1 MAGVMNT
8 VIDTL
13 AVSRAILATERK
25 RYTVSV
31 REIVAMAKALVAI
44 AENEANTT
52 IMSAPLAVA
61 ICKVVQCHDA
71 MEEMLATLADDL
83 GRASDSL
90 VIADLA
96 LWRAIEVLKTRFE
109 NEFPADLAALGPDE
123 GDVVSVSA
131 EPRAHLR
138 VVARTN
144 RI

>member
-44 AENEANTT
+44 AENDAETT

-83 GRASDSL
+83 GRTTDQL

-96 LWRAIEVLKTRFE
+96 LWRAIEVLKARFE
-109 NEFPADLAALGPDE
+109 AEFPPDRTQAEPDDIEMVPALGE
-123 GDVVSVSA
+123 Q
-131 EPRAHLR
+131 RAHLR
-138 VVARTN
+138 IVAGAKRG
-144 RI
+144 